1 VNPKKVSHDS
11 LKRIGLSFVL
21 LLSVPAARAQG
32 LSQAS
37 TIMSTLQSNLTTL
50 IPVIAT
56 VALMIIGLFYA
67 MRMIHKDAFVH
78 WFVGI
83 LIVGSAAEITA
94 MIVG

>member
-1 VNPKKVSHDS
+1 MNPKKAIHDK

-21 LLSVPAARAQG
+21 SLAAGAARAQG
-32 LSQAS
+32 LSQATS
-37 TIMSTLQSNLTTL
+37 ILTTLESNLTTL
-50 IPVIAT
+50 IPIVAT
-56 VALMIIGLFYA
+56 VALMVIGLFYA
-67 MRMIHKDAFVH
+67 MRMMHKDAFVH